1 VVIRGFYM
9 KLKLQL
15 VRDGEIVFEMP
26 LSPMDWPMEQLENEF
41 KSLEEDF
48 HRFSKIFD
56 ALSSETRL
64 RMMRRLMEEEDRTM
78 SFTDFMRDLNLN
90 PKIVWAN
97 SRKLSD
103 GGLLEKT
110 DRGKYSCSDFGQ
122 TAFMVMSLVLHH
134 LLEFLGET
142 ENF

>member
-1 VVIRGFYM
+1 M

-41 KSLEEDF
+41 KSLEKDF
-48 HRFSKIFD
+48 HRFSKVFD

-103 GGLLEKT
+103 GGLLKKIG
-110 DRGKYSCSDFGQ
+110 RGKYRCSDFGQ
-122 TAFMVMSLVLHH
+122 TTFMVMSLALHR
-134 LLEFLGET
+134 LLEFLEET